1 MCTLLH
7 RCTRPPPR
15 PRRPRSRIRSESKVA
30 RPLQF
35 CHGMST
41 QSRLS
46 RAELQRL
53 SRIDVGRTPLRAVAE
68 LTVIAGLVAL
78 VEGSRLYGLYPLV
91 LLLIATRQH
100 ALLVLMHDAAHFRA
114 TRSRWLNTLFGE
126 LIGWPFLMSM
136 RGYRRHHQC
145 HHVERNLN
153 TKADPDFARL
163 ERDGWQ
169 FPMSRAWLLSSLTR
183 DLVLL
188 NTGEL
193 LREARD
199 AKNNVIESAE
209 DVRWVVA
216 RLVFLA
222 GMAAALFAFGGWR
235 LYAMYWL
242 LPSLTVLKA
251 ILRIRAIADHFGLDG
266 NQQPTRTIL
275 APWWERLLIAPCNI
289 GLHHVHHA
297 HSSIP
302 YYRLREAH
310 AQLWSMPAYQAQ
322 VQVSKSYLHALLVEC
337 CPRLSPEVSS

>member
-1 MCTLLH
+1 
-7 RCTRPPPR
+7 
-15 PRRPRSRIRSESKVA
+15 
-30 RPLQF
+30 
-35 CHGMST
+35 MST
-41 QSRLS
+41 QPRLS

-53 SRIDVGRTPLRAVAE
+53 SQIDVGRTPLRALAE
-68 LTVIAGLVAL
+68 LTLIASLIAL
-78 VEGSRLYGLYPLV
+78 VESTRVYGLYPLV
-91 LLLIATRQH
+91 GVLIATRQH

-114 TRSRWLNTLFGE
+114 TRSRWLNTLLGE

-153 TKADPDFARL
+153 TQADPDFARL
-163 ERDGWQ
+163 QRDGWQ
-169 FPMSRAWLLSSLTR
+169 FPMSRGGLLRSLTR
-183 DLVLL
+183 DLLLL

-209 DVRWVVA
+209 DVRWLIA

-222 GMAAALFAFGGWR
+222 TGAAVLFAFGGWR

-251 ILRIRAIADHFGLDG
+251 ILRVRAIADHFGLETH
-266 NQQPTRTIL
+266 QQPTRTIL
-275 APWWERLLIAPCNI
+275 APWWERLLVGPCNI

-310 AQLWSMPAYQAQ
+310 EQLWSMPGYRAQ
-322 VQVSKSYLHALLVEC
+322 VQVSPSYQHAVLTEC
-337 CPRLSPEVSS
+337 CPGRSPEVWS